1 MEFRFPV
8 PPGYADE
15 PVWTGCDFLIGSKKV
30 RVLKYNKNDEGW
42 NSNLTDF
49 HEKENKSGNHYTD
62 RASRLHVLF
71 ELKKYV
77 HNKNAVI
84 LEIGIS
90 SGYLLCE
97 IRKTFP
103 EKFLIGS
110 DCIPEPLEK
119 NIRQFPDVP
128 LIQFDLVHCPL
139 PDNCV
144 DVVIALNVLEHIK
157 NDESALR
164 QIYRILKPGGYAI
177 LEVPANQD
185 LFDFY
190 DEQLKHFR
198 RYDLL
203 EFSDRVQK
211 LKFKILTASHLGFSV
226 YPVFKYI
233 KNRNKKRE
241 FQTEAEK
248 LAYMKDLIQMGGPIT
263 NKMLFFVMLLELYL
277 GKIIQYP
284 SGIRCLLTLKKEL

>member
-1 MEFRFPV
+1 MEFRFPA
-8 PPGYADE
+8 PPGYTDE
-15 PVWTGCDFLIGSKKV
+15 PIWTGRDFLIGSKKV
-30 RVLKYNKNDEGW
+30 RILKYNKNDEGW
-42 NSNLTDF
+42 NLNLTDF

-71 ELKKYV
+71 ELEKYV

-97 IRKTFP
+97 IWKMFP

-119 NIRQFPDVP
+119 NIRQLPCVP

-157 NDESALR
+157 NDESALQ
-164 QIYRILKPGGYAI
+164 QIYRILKPSGYAI

-190 DEQLKHFR
+190 DEHLKHFR

-203 EFSDRVQK
+203 EFSDRIQK
-211 LKFKILTASHLGFSV
+211 LKFKILTASHLGFFV
-226 YPVFKYI
+226 YPAFKYI
-233 KNRNKKRE
+233 KHRNKKRE
-241 FQTEAEK
+241 FRTEAEK
-248 LAYMKDLIQMGGPIT
+248 LAYMKNLIQIGGPIA
-263 NKMLFFVMLLELYL
+263 NKMLFFLMLIELYL

-284 SGIRCLLTLKKEL
+284 TGIRCLLTLKKES